1 MSETTNLV
9 WEKQDDGSLAALGGR
24 LRIGPKDAGRR
35 HTLYDADGGK
45 LFRGS
50 LTACKDAA
58 QKEVQTALANGT
70 DDEEQAPDTSVLG
83 LPPEAPPAE
92 YVPATT
98 PEEVEQFWQTVPDA
112 NGKVADEIT
121 EGEPTTDPDPEEI
134 ADEAV
139 AVEQLPQEVQENLK
153 PVEQYDPD
161 QVEFMV
167 LSAAKGTDSY
177 MTVLG
182 TVRATTLAGAQVS
195 AAAQFQSPFL
205 VEAPADPSTPIPF
218 GPTPA
223 EQPKAEEPKAELQP
237 GTTISR
243 NYKGTDHK
251 VEVTAEGLV
260 YYGRRYSSL
269 TAVAKEITGYV
280 SINGRNFFN
289 VGGAAKQ
296 PKQPKA
302 KKLTKGEAFD
312 NLLTAAKATLALWD
326 THGLGDDDEESE
338 PVYTTLAQ
346 AIEGAEEVL
355 K

>member
-24 LRIGPKDAGRR
+24 FRIGPRDAGSRY
-35 HTLYDADGGK
+35 TLTDAAGQRLHKGK
-45 LFRGS
+45 LAEVKAKAEE
-50 LTACKDAA
+50 LNAHLAA
-58 QKEVQTALANGT
+58 
-70 DDEEQAPDTSVLG
+70 DDTSAPEQAPAE
-83 LPPEAPPAE
+83 LPQAI
-92 YVPATT
+92 
-98 PEEVEQFWQTVPDA
+98 PEEVEESLQDAPDA
-112 NGKVADEIT
+112 DDN
-121 EGEPTTDPDPEEI
+121 EPTP
-134 ADEAV
+134 

-153 PVEQYDPD
+153 PQEQFDPD
-161 QVEFMV
+161 EAEFKV
-167 LSAAKGTDSY
+167 LNAAKGTDSY

-182 TVRATTLAGAQVS
+182 TVRATTLGEAHRL
-195 AAAQFQSPFL
+195 AATQFSPPFL
-205 VEAPADPSTPIPF
+205 VQAPADPSTPIPF
-218 GPTPA
+218 GTTPA

-237 GTTISR
+237 GTAITR

-251 VEVTAEGLV
+251 VEVTDAGLM
-260 YYGRRYSSL
+260 YGGKRYTSL
-269 TAVAKEITGYV
+269 TAIAKEITGYA

-326 THGLGDDDEESE
+326 KHGLGDDDQETE
-338 PVYTTLAQ
+338 PVYTMLAI